1 VKIELTSF
9 ITNAQIEF
17 KIPIR
22 YLQEYASLGTG
33 GGIYHFRDLIQSG
46 GPEAFFVINGDT
58 CGDFPLEEMLEV
70 FSIVFVEM
78 YFVIIEFK
86 FSSFIAITSASLQYL
101 GLRRQKN
108 NQLITVVLLKIV
120 KRIKFYIMLRS
131 QRLILARRLIVE
143 FICLNC
149 LSLNLLVKF
158 TNRIK
163 MSH

>member
-1 VKIELTSF
+1 
-9 ITNAQIEF
+9 
-17 KIPIR
+17 
-22 YLQEYASLGTG
+22 
-33 GGIYHFRDLIQSG
+33 
-46 GPEAFFVINGDT
+46 
-58 CGDFPLEEMLEV
+58 MLEV
-70 FSIVFVEM
+70 FSIVFVEV